1 MPISAAPLNSS
12 SYKIP
17 EAVYAKHDGVYKEV
31 QRIYGK
37 RGGEYREIYNKKTY
51 ELYGFKFDSGASTA
65 ATAITYLEDAVGK
78 TPAGMNMG
86 STTTVTSEIESGA
99 IAGDGTEVSDN
110 TCVRMVDM
118 WPISTAKY
126 TFSWTSSSTLLAKVY
141 AYNFM
146 TGTFIS
152 ELTDGWTA
160 NDITLQVTS
169 PVKIRVMFRTDP
181 SAPISSSIVTGMTLT
196 TVPYFSYGDWEN
208 AFFMPRPCMLK
219 YDGTVDYYL
228 DPNDYTKRV
237 DISIPEDYKP
247 VKYLKRTGNN
257 VSYIN
262 TDIYINSYATTK
274 ADMAIKFENWYSSN
288 DNASYIGANGGG
300 ERDIWVS
307 NKSGTNQSEIFFW
320 NGRGVNDSIV
330 SVYAVVLG
338 TLYNVHLGAD
348 YFAINDS
355 KASVTPTPVETVLPG
370 YPIVIF
376 GRNNNGTIEAYNKT
390 DLTIYNVV
398 IRDVVNGAETITHFL
413 IPAERQS
420 DGQLGLYD
428 AVTDVFYPA
437 TGTFTKGEYGIKSDC
452 DNIYYGGNAMMEWPK
467 IWYKFEAGENAGE
480 GYFYVSDTKVDNT
493 YHCWCNYDALD
504 NEIEHFYTAIY
515 NSPTNKQ
522 LRSLSGINL
531 VYWDPYLQ
539 SLNGRAHANNVNG
552 YVEWQLEVFADRQL
566 IDALIM
572 LIGKSANVTSVFGNG
587 LYGQSGSAQALLESY
602 TTGTLNDKGLFW
614 GDTSSGDNAV
624 KIFGMENWWGLQSRV
639 VNGILYVTEPNA
651 MLYYKLTYGT
661 ADGSETTGYDTSSI
675 LQFLSI
681 NTNGEMDR
689 YTGYITALTF
699 ANGIYYPSGVS
710 TTNNIW
716 NWKFKPYFT
725 YPQYSKMF
733 TYGGNI
739 WDSVRSPNGIE
750 LDYKEADDYIMG
762 GNLCCKPVAQTTT

>member
-1 MPISAAPLNSS
+1 MPISAAPLNST

-37 RGGEYREIYNKKTY
+37 RGGEYKQIYNKKTY

-86 STTTVTSEIESGA
+86 GTTTTVTSEIESGA

-208 AFFMPRPCMLK
+208 AFFMPKPCMLK

-228 DPNDYTKRV
+228 DPSDYTIKAGETPSYTTTTVPCVQGNMFADGYGRIILNDATARCRTQNV
-237 DISIPEDYKP
+237 IAIPAKTITSFEITNSDII
-247 VKYLKRTGNN
+247 
-257 VSYIN
+257 IN
-262 TDIYINSYATTK
+262 EANFVNS
-274 ADMAIKFENWYSSN
+274 
-288 DNASYIGANGGG
+288 
-300 ERDIWVS
+300 
-307 NKSGTNQSEIFFW
+307 SGT
-320 NGRGVNDSIV
+320 
-330 SVYAVVLG
+330 SVK
-338 TLYNVHLGAD
+338 TYN
-348 YFAINDS
+348 S
-355 KASVTPTPVETVLPG
+355 
-370 YPIVIF
+370 
-376 GRNNNGTIEAYNKT
+376 
-390 DLTIYNVV
+390 TIYNNGVCYNYSDSVV
-398 IRDVVNGAETITHFL
+398 YMYISFLNKNDGSAAISPSDFTFTMTTQTITTD
-413 IPAERQS
+413 I
-420 DGQLGLYD
+420 GNINYD
-428 AVTDVFYPA
+428 
-437 TGTFTKGEYGIKSDC
+437 
-452 DNIYYGGNAMMEWPK
+452 GNAMMEWPK

-531 VYWDPYLQ
+531 VYWDPFLQ

-587 LYGQSGSAQALLESY
+587 LYGQSGSAQELLESY

-639 VNGILYVTEPNA
+639 VNGILYVIEPNA

-681 NTNGEMDR
+681 NTNGEMGR

-725 YPQYSKMF
+725 YPQYSKLF